1 MTLTLPDFPVNLVY
15 ADAKQS
21 DNFIQLTTTLPDY
34 LQAQP
39 SGLILYFYP
48 KDNTAGCSVQ
58 AQDFSEHQATFA
70 NLGYQILGVSRDS
83 IKSHERFITA
93 KQITFPLISD
103 SDETLCRHF
112 GVIGEK
118 MMYGKKVQGVVRS
131 TFIFDKMG
139 TLQQALTNVRAKG
152 HVESLLTL
160 LQQS

>member
-1 MTLTLPDFPVNLVY
+1 MSLIQDIELSMTSATAGQYKPFKL
-15 ADAKQS
+15 S
-21 DNFIQLTTTLPDY
+21 DYRGKTVV
-34 LQAQP
+34 
-39 SGLILYFYP
+39 LYFYP